1 MENKKS
7 DFVVKT
13 KSGFLLKEVASA
25 LQKSIRRGRT
35 EDALYWAEELFSS
48 GLQRYLLYRLWIIAC
63 EDIGPA
69 NLPLVQLATSTYQTW
84 LLQKKERKE
93 FTHSGE
99 NRVLNGLL
107 ICLMSESPKNRLA
120 DDSTQVMAMKRADG
134 YRIEIPDHA
143 RDSHTDKA
151 SGRFYRHWVDIG
163 SKCKNLVSSSNLGL
177 PEFKNEAEAMY
188 RRLAD
193 LNGEANYHDDEV
205 ESQELK

>member
-13 KSGFLLKEVASA
+13 KSGYLLKEVASA
-25 LQKSIRRGRT
+25 LQKSVRRGNT
-35 EDALYWAEELFSS
+35 DDALYWAEELFIS

-69 NLPLVQLATSTYQTW
+69 NLPLVQMVTSTYQTW

-99 NRVLNGLL
+99 NRMLNGLL
-107 ICLMSESPKNRLA
+107 VCLMTASPKNRIA
-120 DDSTQVMAMKRADG
+120 DDSTQVMAMKRAHG

-143 RDSHTDKA
+143 IDSHTDKTC
-151 SGRFYRHWVDIG
+151 GRFYRHWVDVG
-163 SKCKNLVSSSNLGL
+163 SKCKDLVESSLLGL
-177 PEFKNEAEAMY
+177 PDFKNEAEKMY
-188 RRLAD
+188 LELAVI
-193 LNGEANYHDDEV
+193 NGEASYEDAEV
-205 ESQELK
+205 MSRELK